1 MGEQQAPYNGKALMI
16 LTKHN
21 PTTLFPPYRAYSHA
35 IEVSGSSKLLFIS
48 GLNGFLADGKTMP
61 ASFDEQADLVWTHLR
76 AILQSAGMDVSHL
89 VSIRTYL
96 ADPDDD
102 EANVRMREKHL
113 NGHAPASTVVCCKL
127 LNPQWRLE
135 VEAIAAAA

>member
-1 MGEQQAPYNGKALMI
+1 MI

-48 GLNGFLADGKTMP
+48 GLDGFLADRNTMP
-61 ASFDEQADLVWTHLR
+61 ASFDVQADLVWTYLR
-76 AILQSAGMDVSHL
+76 AILQSAGMDVSNL

-127 LNPQWRLE
+127 LNPQWRLDVE
-135 VEAIAAAA
+135 VIAAAA

>member
-1 MGEQQAPYNGKALMI
+1 
-16 LTKHN
+16 
-21 PTTLFPPYRAYSHA
+21 
-35 IEVSGSSKLLFIS
+35 
-48 GLNGFLADGKTMP
+48 MP

-127 LNPQWRLE
+127 LNPQWRLDVE
-135 VEAIAAAA
+135 VIAAAA

>member
-1 MGEQQAPYNGKALMI
+1 MI

-61 ASFDEQADLVWTHLR
+61 ATFDEQADLVWTHLR
-76 AILQSAGMDVSHL
+76 AILESAGMEVSNL

-102 EANVRMREKHL
+102 EGNVRHERETSQRACASFYSCVL
-113 NGHAPASTVVCCKL
+113 QATRSTV
-127 LNPQWRLE
+127 E
-135 VEAIAAAA
+135 T

>member
-1 MGEQQAPYNGKALMI
+1 
-16 LTKHN
+16 
-21 PTTLFPPYRAYSHA
+21 
-35 IEVSGSSKLLFIS
+35 LFIS

-76 AILQSAGMDVSHL
+76 AILESAGMEVSNL

-96 ADPDDD
+96 ADPNDD

-113 NGHAPASTVVCCKL
+113 NGHALASTVVCCKL
-127 LNPQWRLE
+127 LDPQWRLE